1 MKVTYQERELIKRIY
16 NTLNSKPGKITNTIE
31 VYSPDYPSPEI
42 EKDARLL
49 RNLSYQFKW
58 PSKSNF
64 DGIRS
69 IEIPITDIKMIL
81 ALGDTQVYADPIEL
95 SGLHEN
101 TEDPGIT
108 GLPGIVNCSNN
119 LSCARVFW
127 VAVDTYHNTD
137 EKNIYVYTDKPK
149 LQQDNLSQRTY
160 ELNRGSSFDIDDFI
174 ETLGNSF
181 VIPDAWF
188 DQTEPFQFELTVEIK
203 PIKES

>member
-1 MKVTYQERELIKRIY
+1 MKVAYQERELIKRIY

-64 DGIRS
+64 EGIRN
-69 IEIPITDIKMIL
+69 IEIPITDIKKIL
-81 ALGDTQVYADPIEL
+81 ALDDTHVYVDPIVL
-95 SGLHEN
+95 SELHEN
-101 TEDPGIT
+101 TEDPVNKTFI
-108 GLPGIVNCSNN
+108 PGIVNPSNDFR
-119 LSCARVFW
+119 LW
-127 VAVDTYHNTD
+127 VAVDTYHNLD
-137 EKNIYVYTDKPK
+137 EENIRVYTHKPK
-149 LQQDNLSQRTY
+149 LQQDNSSQRTY
-160 ELNRGSSFDIDDFI
+160 ELETGSSFDIDDFI

-188 DQTEPFQFELTVEIK
+188 DQTEPFQFEFTVEIK